1 MYRGGAQQR
10 PAHERDSERPIV
22 RFDELSSMI
31 RQKRR
36 REQLTLQAAAQQS
49 GVSAA
54 TLSRL
59 ERSASGNATGH
70 SMPTPDVRTLS
81 AIADWLDVAV
91 AGAGSAPIEISG
103 EAPLPNVVEAHLRAD
118 RNLDPDTAALL
129 ARVFRD
135 AYVLATENGRDGAEK
150 HAQKTTQR
158 IDEEDA

>member
-1 MYRGGAQQR
+1 MNRRGDQQSPTR
-10 PAHERDSERPIV
+10 EPNSERPVI

-36 REQLTLQAAAQQS
+36 REQLTLEAAAQQS

-59 ERSASGNATGH
+59 ERSISGDASGQG
-70 SMPTPDVRTLS
+70 MPTPDVRTLS
-81 AIADWLDVAV
+81 AVADWLGVAV
-91 AGAGSAPIEISG
+91 AGAGSAPVEISG

-129 ARVFRD
+129 ARMFRA
-135 AYVLATENGRDGAEK
+135 AYVQATEKGRDGFGS
-150 HAQKTTQR
+150 
-158 IDEEDA
+158 DAPKPNQQVEGGNG